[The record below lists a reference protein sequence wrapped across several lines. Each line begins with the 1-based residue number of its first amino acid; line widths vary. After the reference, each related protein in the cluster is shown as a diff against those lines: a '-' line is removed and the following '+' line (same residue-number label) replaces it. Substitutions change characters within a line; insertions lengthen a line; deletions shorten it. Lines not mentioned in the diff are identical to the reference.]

1 MAPAD
6 RSQEGTASRDHAVL
20 LDLLRALAS
29 VGVLL
34 VHTRGVSLVELGALP
49 PGQQTFLVKVVL
61 ALTRSGREAV
71 LTFFVLSG
79 YLVGGQLIRRVMR
92 GDFNVTDYA
101 IDRCSRILLP
111 LIPACLVTAAINVFL
126 LNTPD
131 SPWNVIGSM
140 VGLNGVVVLEPEH
153 NAALWTLAYEIWFY
167 ILGGAL
173 AYLIATYRQRVSL
186 MTVFILG
193 LSVLVFTILRAQLL
207 LFWMLGG
214 LMALCVRMPYR
225 KSIGLLGIVIAL
237 VGAYFFEIAL
247 PSHYL
252 QQPAVVPAENA
263 GEAIFVVGI
272 CLLLPACAGV
282 RVRAGSTALIR
293 AVGFAGSISYSLYL
307 IHTPVLFALQR
318 FLPKAS
324 VIDAQS
330 LGSIGLR
337 LGVVLLVTLVFYWLF
352 ERNTLALRRYLKRRM
367 HPALVLASASN

>member
-6 RSQEGTASRDHAVL
+6 RSRDGTASRDHSVL

-29 VGVLL
+29 VGVVL
-34 VHTRGVSLVELGALP
+34 VHTRGISFVEFGALP
-49 PGQQTFLVKVVL
+49 PGQQTFIVKVVL

-79 YLVGGQLIRRVMR
+79 YLVGGQLITRVMR

-140 VGLNGVVVLEPEH
+140 VGLNRVVVLEPEH
-153 NAALWTLAYEIWFY
+153 NLPLWTLAYEIWFY

-186 MTVFILG
+186 TTVFILG
-193 LSVLVFTILRAQLL
+193 LSVVVFTILQADLL

-225 KSIGLLGIVIAL
+225 KSIGLLGIMIAL

-252 QQPAVVPAENA
+252 QQPAVVPAGA
-263 GEAIFVVGI
+263 SEAIFVVGI

-293 AVGFAGSISYSLYL
+293 SVGFAGSISYSLYL
-307 IHTPVLFALQR
+307 IHSPVLFALQR

-330 LGSIGLR
+330 LGAVGLR

-367 HPALVLASASN
+367 HPALVLASAND